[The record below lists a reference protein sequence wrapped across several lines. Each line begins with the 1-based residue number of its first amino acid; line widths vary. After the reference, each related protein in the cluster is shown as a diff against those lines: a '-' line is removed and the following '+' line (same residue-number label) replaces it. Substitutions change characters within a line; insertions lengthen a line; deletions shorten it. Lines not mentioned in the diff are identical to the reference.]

1 LLVFRNDNHFQSVSY
16 GTGSESVHGEE
27 YLDTVTINSDL
38 IITNQ
43 SIGVA
48 SSGSNAGLDGL
59 DGILGLG
66 PVDLTQGTV
75 SNEYEVPTV
84 MNNLYGQGTISS
96 QVLGV
101 FFSPASSNNSV
112 GELTFGG
119 YDASK
124 ITGSVNY
131 VPVTSTYPSYGYWG
145 INQAISYGA
154 MSILSNTAGIVD
166 TGTTLIY
173 IATGRHLVCDS
184 EVLLTHYPDAFD
196 KYQTAT
202 GGILDHI
209 TGLLKISSQQY
220 SNLSSLYF
228 QIGDVSYELT
238 PNAQIWPRSLNTAIG
253 GTADSIYL
261 VVSDIGRNSGS
272 GWDFTNGYCFLYA
285 CLRLVPFARNC

>member
-1 LLVFRNDNHFQSVSY
+1 
-16 GTGSESVHGEE
+16 
-27 YLDTVTINSDL
+27 L

-48 SSGSNAGLDGL
+48 EYGTNAGLSEGL
-59 DGILGLG
+59 DGMLGLG
-66 PVDLTQGTV
+66 PVDLTQRTV

-101 FFSPASSNNSV
+101 FFSPTSSNNSI

-131 VPVTSTYPSYGYWG
+131 VPVTSTYPSNAFWG

-154 MSILSNTAGIVD
+154 TPILNNTAGIVD
-166 TGTTLIY
+166 SGTTLIY
-173 IATGRHLVCDS
+173 IATGRHLACDS

-202 GGILDHI
+202 GGILDSG

-238 PNAQIWPRSLNTAIG
+238 PNAQIWPRSLNTAVSG
-253 GTADSIYL
+253 AADGIYL
-261 VVSDIGRNSGS
+261 IVADIGSNSGS
-272 GWDFTNGYCFLYA
+272 GQDFTNGYCFLYA
-285 CLRLVPFARNC
+285 GLVSLTRSC